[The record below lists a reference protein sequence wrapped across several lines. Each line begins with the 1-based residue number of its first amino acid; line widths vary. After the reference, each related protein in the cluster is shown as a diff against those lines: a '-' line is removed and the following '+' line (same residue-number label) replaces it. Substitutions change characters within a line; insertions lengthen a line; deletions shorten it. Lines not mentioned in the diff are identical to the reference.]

1 MSDEAVLFD
10 ITDGVATITLN
21 RPSTRNALTEE
32 VAQGVIDAL
41 DSAEARL
48 EDDGEV
54 DVRCLVIQGTEGSFS
69 AGGDVNAMMEGL
81 SGQREPYQKANYVI
95 QMTSRMMER
104 VADFYLPTVAKVDG
118 TAFGAGANL
127 AIACDIQLASED
139 AGIGFGFRQ
148 VGLGVDTGT
157 SYLLPRV
164 VGINKAKELVFTG
177 KLLDAEEAEEIGLF
191 NHVYP
196 SDEFDESVDEFVQQI
211 ATGPTVGL
219 MSSKRTLNQAFEQS
233 LHQAMV
239 NEASAQ
245 IAAFESDDHQ
255 EGAQAFMERREAEFE
270 GE

>member
-10 ITDGVATITLN
+10 ITDDVATLTLN
-21 RPSTRNALTEE
+21 RPDTRNAITDEI
-32 VAQGVIDAL
+32 ADGVMDAL
-41 DSAEARL
+41 DEIEEL
-48 EDDGEV
+48 EEDDDT
-54 DVRCLVIQGTEGSFS
+54 DVRCVVITGAEGSFS

-81 SGQREPYQKANYVI
+81 AGMAEPYQKTNYVI
-95 QMTSRMMER
+95 QKTSRMMER
-104 VADFYLPTVAKVDG
+104 VADFYLPTVAKIDG
-118 TAFGAGANL
+118 IAFGAGANL
-127 AIACDIQLASED
+127 AIACDIQLASDE

-157 SYLLPRV
+157 SYLLPRI

-177 KLLDAEEAEEIGLF
+177 KLLDAEEADEIGLF

-196 SDEFDESVDEFVQQI
+196 SDSFEDEVDEFVGEI

-219 MSSKRTLNQAFEQS
+219 IASKSGLNQAFEQS

-239 NEASAQ
+239 NEAYAQ

-255 EGAQAFMERREAEFE
+255 EGAQAFMERRDPDFQ
-270 GE
+270 GQ

>member
-10 ITDGVATITLN
+10 LTDGVATLTLN
-21 RPSTRNALTEE
+21 RPSSRNAITDEI
-32 VAQGVIDAL
+32 ADGVMDSL
-41 DSAEARL
+41 DEIESEL
-48 EDDGEV
+48 EEDDDT
-54 DVRCLVIQGTEGSFS
+54 DVRCLVIEGAEGSFS

-81 SGQREPYQKANYVI
+81 SGMAEPYQKANHVV
-95 QMTSRMMER
+95 QKTSRMMER
-104 VADFYLPTVAKVDG
+104 VANFYLPTVAKIDG

-127 AIACDIQLASED
+127 AIACDMQLASDD
-139 AGIGFGFRQ
+139 AEIGFGFRQ

-157 SYLLPRV
+157 SYMLPRI

-196 SDEFDESVDEFVQQI
+196 SDGFEESVEEFVGEI

-219 MSSKRTLNQAFEQS
+219 MASKKMLNQAFEQS

-245 IAAFESDDHQ
+245 IAAFESADHQ
-255 EGAQAFMERREAEFE
+255 EGAQAFMERRKPEFE

>member
-10 ITDGVATITLN
+10 ITDGVATLTLN
-21 RPSTRNALTEE
+21 RPSTRNAITDEI
-32 VAQGVIDAL
+32 ADGVMGAL
-41 DSAEARL
+41 DEIEEL
-48 EDDGEV
+48 EEDD
-54 DVRCLVIQGTEGSFS
+54 DTKVRCVVIEGKEGSFS

-81 SGQREPYQKANYVI
+81 SGMAEPYQKSNYVI
-95 QMTSRMMER
+95 QKTSRMIER
-104 VADFYLPTVAKVDG
+104 VAGFYLPTVAKIDG

-127 AIACDIQLASED
+127 AIACDIQLASEE

-177 KLLDAEEAEEIGLF
+177 KLLGADEADDVGLF

-196 SDEFDESVDEFVQQI
+196 SDEFEDEVEEFVDEI

-219 MSSKRTLNQAFEQS
+219 IASKHGLNQAFEQS

-239 NEASAQ
+239 NEANAQ
-245 IAAFESDDHQ
+245 MAAFESEDHQ
-255 EGAQAFMERREAEFE
+255 EGARAFMEGREPEFE